1 MDFGNGRAVLSSGY
15 QAIIRLL
22 VELLYYQ
29 DMVIRRMKISSAWI
43 VIDELDEFLSPRYS
57 AVILEFLKEK
67 FPWGKWIVT
76 THSCDLVARTQ
87 NANLIVLEESNC
99 ETIDINDYSSVSEVR
114 IIFER
119 LFGNH
124 DKPESP
130 VENILRRLLNNKIN
144 QAWGEEDEVCLTQLN
159 RQRLTASQQMIVR
172 QIQEW

>member
-57 AVILEFLKEK
+57 AVILEF
-67 FPWGKWIVT
+67 
-76 THSCDLVARTQ
+76 
-87 NANLIVLEESNC
+87 
-99 ETIDINDYSSVSEVR
+99 
-114 IIFER
+114 ER